1 MCSSDLFPSHDRLDP
16 EKFEIWYMSYNAQP
30 KEWYR
35 VDKFLHK
42 IPFEKVADVYRQCHI
57 LLKTGFLESFSYPP
71 LEMMATG
78 GYSVVVPNG
87 GNKEYLIDE
96 ENCLLYPCGEI
107 DKAVEKIK
115 RIFLLLVLCF
125 LSLVSHNHLLSM
137 ALS

>member
-1 MCSSDLFPSHDRLDP
+1 M
-16 EKFEIWYMSYNAQP
+16 
-30 KEWYR
+30 

-42 IPFEKVADVYRQCHI
+42 IPFEKVADVLQTMSYFA
-57 LLKTGFLESFSYPP
+57 KNEFSGKFFVSPI
-71 LEMMATG
+71 EMMATG

-115 RIFLLLVLCF
+115 RICNDEELRERLYRGGMKTAENRELGNYSNRNIGV
-125 LSLVSHNHLLSM
+125 V
-137 ALS
+137 